1 MYCLLFYGRALNV
14 KRENTNQAPAT
25 RNSGAAGQQPARWL
39 NRNVVGMGLTSLL
52 SDVSHEMATAAL
64 PGFLTALGVSAAALG
79 LIEGVADGVASF
91 VKLAAGW
98 LSDRAGR
105 RKPIAV
111 GGYFITGSSS
121 ALFALAAGW
130 PFILFA
136 RALGWFGRGIR
147 GPARNAI
154 LAESVPAESRGK
166 AFGFERAGD
175 TVGAILGPL
184 IAVALLAYFHPH
196 AAGPTAPF
204 RVVFL
209 ITLIPGLAC
218 ALVFLLLVRD
228 KPVTGSP
235 VKFFAAVRQLPQSF
249 RRFLVGVGTFGMG
262 DFSHTL
268 MILAATELLLPAHG
282 MAHAA
287 EMAALLYVGHNAV
300 YAAASYPVGALSD
313 RLGRRGLL
321 AIGYLV
327 GTLAAVGLVAAFA
340 WHLAT
345 VPYLAAVFAVG
356 GFYMAFQEALEGSI
370 TADLVIPEVRGTAY
384 GMLGA
389 VNGVGDVAASI
400 FVGGLWTLVSP
411 AAAFAYAALAMLA
424 GAVLVFRL
432 R

>member
-1 MYCLLFYGRALNV
+1 MPSLLTTLSV
-14 KRENTNQAPAT
+14 PEPAMK
-25 RNSGAAGQQPARWL
+25 QPEPWL
-39 NRNVVGMGLTSLL
+39 NRNVIAMGLTSLL

-64 PGFLTALGVSAAALG
+64 PGFLTVLGVSAAALG

-105 RKPIAV
+105 RKPLAV

-130 PFILFA
+130 PLILFA
-136 RALGWFGRGIR
+136 RVLGWFGRGIR

-154 LAESVPAESRGK
+154 LAGSVPAESRGR

-184 IAVALLAYFHPH
+184 IAVALLSYLHPH
-196 AAGPTAPF
+196 TADPSSPF
-204 RVVFL
+204 RIVFL
-209 ITLIPGLAC
+209 LTLIPGLAC
-218 ALVFLLLVRD
+218 GAVFLLLVRE
-228 KPVTGSP
+228 KPGQRVR
-235 VKFFAAVRQLPQSF
+235 KEFFTAVGQLSKSF
-249 RRFLVGVGTFGMG
+249 RRFLVGVGAFGMG

-268 MILAATELLLPAHG
+268 MILAATQLLLPTHG

-287 EMAALLYVGHNAV
+287 EIAALLYVGHNV
-300 YAAASYPVGALSD
+300 IYAAASYPVGAVSD

-321 AIGYLV
+321 GLGYLV
-327 GTLAAVGLVAAFA
+327 GTLTAVGLAAAFA
-340 WHLAT
+340 WRLVAI
-345 VPYLAAVFAVG
+345 PYLAAVFAVG
-356 GFYMAFQEALEGSI
+356 GLYMAFEEALEGSI
-370 TADLVIPEVRGTAY
+370 TADLVVPEVRGTAY

-400 FVGGLWTLVSP
+400 VVGGLWTVLSP
-411 AAAFAYAALAMLA
+411 TAAFAYAAFAMLA

>member
-1 MYCLLFYGRALNV
+1 
-14 KRENTNQAPAT
+14 
-25 RNSGAAGQQPARWL
+25 
-39 NRNVVGMGLTSLL
+39 MGLTSLL
-52 SDVSHEMATAAL
+52 SDVSHEMATAVL

-79 LIEGVADGVASF
+79 LIEGVADGVSSF

-98 LSDRAGR
+98 FSDRAGR

-111 GGYFITGSSS
+111 GGYFITGSST

-130 PFILFA
+130 PLVLFA

-147 GPARNAI
+147 APARNAI
-154 LAESVPAESRGK
+154 LATSVPSESLGK

-184 IAVALLAYFHPH
+184 IAVAFLDYFHPR
-196 AAGPTAPF
+196 AANSTGPF
-204 RVVFL
+204 RTIFL
-209 ITLIPGLAC
+209 LTLIPGLAC
-218 ALVFLLLVRD
+218 GLVFLLLVRD
-228 KPVTGSP
+228 KPVTGSSA
-235 VKFFAAVRQLPQSF
+235 KFFAALRQLPKRF
-249 RRFLVGVGTFGMG
+249 RRFLVGVGAFGMG

-268 MILAATELLLPAHG
+268 MILAATQLLVPARG

-287 EMAALLYVGHNAV
+287 EIAALLYVGHNVV

-327 GTLAAVGLVAAFA
+327 GALTAVGLVAAFA
-340 WHLAT
+340 LRLAT

-370 TADLVIPEVRGTAY
+370 TADLVASEVRGTAY

-400 FVGGLWTLVSP
+400 VVGGLWTLVSP
-411 AAAFAYAALAMLA
+411 AAAFTYAALAMLA
-424 GAVLVFRL
+424 GAALVFCL

>member
-1 MYCLLFYGRALNV
+1 
-14 KRENTNQAPAT
+14 
-25 RNSGAAGQQPARWL
+25 
-39 NRNVVGMGLTSLL
+39 MGLTSLL
-52 SDVSHEMATAAL
+52 SDVSHEMATAVL

-79 LIEGVADGVASF
+79 LIEGVADGVSSF

-98 LSDRAGR
+98 LSDRARR

-111 GGYFITGSSS
+111 GGYFITGSSN

-130 PFILFA
+130 PLVLFA
-136 RALGWFGRGIR
+136 RALGRFGRGIR

-175 TVGAILGPL
+175 TVGAVLGPL
-184 IAVALLAYFHPH
+184 IAVVLLDYFHPH
-196 AAGPTAPF
+196 AANLTAPF
-204 RVVFL
+204 RTVFL
-209 ITLIPGLAC
+209 LTLIPGLAC
-218 ALVFLLLVRD
+218 GLVFLLLVRE
-228 KPVTGSP
+228 KPVTGSTA
-235 VKFFAAVRQLPQSF
+235 KFFAAVRQLPRGF
-249 RRFLVGVGTFGMG
+249 RRFLVGVGVFGMG

-268 MILAATELLLPAHG
+268 MILAATDLLLPAHG

-287 EMAALLYVGHNAV
+287 EMAALLYVGHNVV
-300 YAAASYPVGALSD
+300 YAAAAYPVGALSD

-321 AIGYLV
+321 AVGYLV
-327 GTLAAVGLVAAFA
+327 GVLTAAGLIAAFA

-345 VPYLAAVFAVG
+345 VPWLAMVFAVG
-356 GFYMAFQEALEGSI
+356 GLYMAFEEALEGTM
-370 TADLVIPEVRGTAY
+370 TADLVGPEIRGTAY

-411 AAAFAYAALAMLA
+411 AAAFAYAAVAMLA

>member
-1 MYCLLFYGRALNV
+1 VNRA
-14 KRENTNQAPAT
+14 NTNPPTTTQSRESAETPPA
-25 RNSGAAGQQPARWL
+25 SWL
-39 NRNVVGMGLTSLL
+39 NRNVVAMGLTSLL
-52 SDVSHEMATAAL
+52 SDVSHEMATAVL

-79 LIEGVADGVASF
+79 LIEGVADGVSSF
-91 VKLAAGW
+91 VKLASGW

-111 GGYFITGSSS
+111 GGYFITGCST

-130 PFILFA
+130 PLVLFG

-154 LAESVPAESRGK
+154 LASSVPAESRGK

-184 IAVALLAYFHPH
+184 IAVALLAHFHPH
-196 AAGPTAPF
+196 AADPSSPF
-204 RVVFL
+204 RAIFL
-209 ITLIPGLAC
+209 LTLVPGLAC
-218 ALVFLLLVRD
+218 GIVFSLLVRE
-228 KPVTGSP
+228 KPIPGSQT
-235 VKFFAAVRQLPQSF
+235 KFLAAVRQLPKSF
-249 RRFLVGVGTFGMG
+249 RRLLVGVGVFGMG

-268 MILAATELLLPAHG
+268 MILAATQLLLPAYG

-287 EMAALLYVGHNAV
+287 EIAALLYVGHNVV

-327 GTLAAVGLVAAFA
+327 GAVTAVGLVAAFTWRTA
-340 WHLAT
+340 SI
-345 VPYLAAVFAVG
+345 PYLAIVFAVG
-356 GFYMAFQEALEGSI
+356 GLYRAFEEALAGTL
-370 TADLVIPEVRGTAY
+370 TADLVEPEVCGTAY

-389 VNGVGDVAASI
+389 VNGVGDVAASAL
-400 FVGGLWTLVSP
+400 VGGLWTLISP
-411 AAAFAYAALAMLA
+411 AVAFGYAAVAMLV